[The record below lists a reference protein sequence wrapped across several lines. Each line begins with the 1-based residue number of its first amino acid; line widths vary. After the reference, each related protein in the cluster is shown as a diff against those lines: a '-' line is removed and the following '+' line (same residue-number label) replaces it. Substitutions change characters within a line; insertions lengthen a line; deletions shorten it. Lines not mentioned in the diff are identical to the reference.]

1 MKFLRCRFPNRRFYA
16 VGFSLGANILCNVNL
31 TLIGLTSQ
39 YLGEEGKDSPFVAAS
54 SVCNP
59 WQLKVTA
66 DALFSTVIGR
76 QLYCKTMGL
85 NLKRVFMRQYAM
97 MKDHPK
103 IDWKAFKK
111 AQFIHGISPARRF

>member
-1 MKFLRCRFPNRRFYA
+1 MY
-16 VGFSLGANILCNVNL
+16 NL
-31 TLIGLTSQ
+31 TLTGLILQ

-54 SVCNP
+54 LVCNP
-59 WQLKVTA
+59 WQLKVTS
-66 DALFSTVIGR
+66 DALNETVLGR
-76 QLYCKTMGL
+76 QLYSKTMGL

-111 AQFIHGISPARRF
+111 AQLIHGISLPSIFSDL